1 MIYGYIRVS
10 TDRQDTENQKLGVI
24 EKAKQLGRDVEAWIT
39 DDGISGAK
47 EPEERALGKLLKKI
61 RTGDVIITSELSRL
75 GRKLFMVMRILEHCM
90 KVGAK
95 VYTVKDGYELGDN
108 IQSKV
113 LAFAFGL
120 AAEIERD
127 MISKRTKEGLAR
139 RRLDGVVLGRPVGS
153 KSSKLKLD
161 NKEAEIK
168 KYLSSGIS
176 ICGVARILKCN
187 RATVRHVCERNG
199 WNKEELQRRAEK
211 YAFAK
216 NANATKVIRCEVKL
230 PSIDET
236 LKLYTKSFSITQ
248 LAKELNC
255 SSTALIA
262 HLKRHNAY
270 ETLQR
275 INMEQR
281 QKVKSKAQL
290 EREADARVIQTA

>member
-10 TDRQDTENQKLGVI
+10 TDKQDTENQKIGVTD
-24 EKAKQLGRDVEAWIT
+24 KAKSLDMEIAAWIT

-61 RTGDVIITSELSRL
+61 KEGDVIITSELSRL

-139 RRLDGVVLGRPVGS
+139 RRLDGVVLGRPIGS
-153 KSSKLKLD
+153 KSKKRKLD
-161 NKEAEIK
+161 DKETQIK
-168 KYLSSGIS
+168 HYLERGLSIS
-176 ICGVARILKCN
+176 AIARLL
-187 RATVRHVCERNG
+187 RVHRLTVSDACKRNN
-199 WNKEELQRRAEK
+199 WNKEQLEERRKK
-211 YAFAK
+211 YSKANTKYMQDKIKITNAK
-216 NANATKVIRCEVKL
+216 YPAIDEILEIYKRNC
-230 PSIDET
+230 SIDKT
-236 LKLYTKSFSITQ
+236 
-248 LAKELNC
+248 AAELNMSG
-255 SSTALIA
+255 SSLRSW
-262 HLKRHNAY
+262 LKRNNHY
-270 ETLQR
+270 EKFQEINRKQR
-275 INMEQR
+275 IQYNPQNT
-281 QKVKSKAQL
+281 L
-290 EREADARVIQTA
+290 NID